1 MMMMSTRKNAPS
13 LHKRYFC
20 LLYNYQRSPTPTNS
34 YYAPHNRANYAVA
47 SRQIWVGSG
56 RVGRG
61 KYGRRGRIYILP
73 PSPHPAPQTPTIP
86 APPDHPHHRIRSWP
100 RLRSPH
106 SDPHGSRSVGWQTI
120 SELSDVHYHLLI
132 LCLKQL
138 SDCSVF
144 IAPPSS
150 ISKYSASSLYH
161 RHLGSIECWKGNLIW
176 WQSLLQLRL
185 TLDSIHK
192 FYNVCSLSVFPV
204 CALMLL
210 NMRTSQLFI
219 FLL

>member
-1 MMMMSTRKNAPS
+1 MLRPSIKDISAFSTITNA
-13 LHKRYFC
+13 
-20 LLYNYQRSPTPTNS
+20 LLCQPTPTMLHITEQTTRS
-34 YYAPHNRANYAVA
+34 H
-47 SRQIWVGSG
+47 QGKFGSG
-56 RVGRG
+56 VGELG
-61 KYGRRGRIYILP
+61 EGNMGGGVGFTFSLP
-73 PSPHPAPQTPTIP
+73 RSHPAPQTPTIP

-106 SDPHGSRSVGWQTI
+106 SHPHGSRSVGWQTI

-161 RHLGSIECWKGNLIW
+161 RHSGSIECWKGNLI
-176 WQSLLQLRL
+176 
-185 TLDSIHK
+185 
-192 FYNVCSLSVFPV
+192 
-204 CALMLL
+204 
-210 NMRTSQLFI
+210 
-219 FLL
+219 